1 MTTIIIQGVV
11 SILTLIVGTLIPS
24 WMADKSK
31 VSQKVTESVTTTE
44 GIYAK
49 ELPKLLD
56 EIQTLLAKN
65 VEITNELLEQERQ
78 YSELASSY
86 AELKE
91 QLDGQVEENK
101 KLIKELK
108 RLKNSMVQK

>member
-1 MTTIIIQGVV
+1 MTTIIIQGAV

-24 WMADKSK
+24 WIANKSK
-31 VSQKVTESVTTTE
+31 VNQKVTESITTTE

-49 ELPKLLD
+49 ELPKLLN

-65 VEITNELLEQERQ
+65 VEITSELLEQERQ
-78 YSELASSY
+78 YSELASNY

-91 QLDGQVEENK
+91 QLDDQVEENK
-101 KLIKELK
+101 KLVKELK
-108 RLKNSMVQK
+108 RLKNSLVQK